1 MKRIKVLKAYF
12 ITWLFILYIVY
23 ANADLLG
30 IFFMATVIFSSA
42 IVGLLAVGTLYQIVS
57 GFDIMML
64 GGTFGALAYKKTGYE
79 FYLRSIDSLLPANIA
94 HMLQSR
100 KSQQKMLFTQDESR
114 NIIDWLE
121 DKFRKQ
127 KSYINF
133 FINTSMLVGL
143 LGTFVGLVEAIDS
156 MGQIILSLNGEV
168 DIKQIMQDFSGPL
181 SGMAIGFGASLF
193 GVVSAVVLGLNGYI
207 LFRSQDTL
215 INGIEDWLKDRI
227 IDLIPEN
234 MGQASVATE
243 ALPEQ
248 RKTFMDV
255 FLEQMTNFSQ
265 EVARLTKSHESLH
278 VMSET
283 LLGIKTTMEMQKE
296 SLQTMV
302 GMQENYY
309 RKFDTF
315 SQGLEESYTL
325 NNTSRIED
333 RVLLQNTFEAHGKLL
348 EESGKILSNIDSG
361 IINVEQKM
369 ENHQETMNSLVS
381 INTLG
386 NQKNEQIYLEYIETM
401 NAVSSS
407 IKHETQTLLDIASTQ
422 EVKSDKISHV
432 LNSALTKLSEI
443 EVTQEKDLQEKE
455 RMHTEVLESIESMT
469 SAVKHETQTLS
480 EFATTQDEKSEK
492 IAHILTSTFSKLTD
506 IDRKNDKG
514 YQEKERMHT
523 EFLEAIDGVN
533 SAIKHETQTLFEFA
547 NAHDEKSVKTAHI
560 LTSTLSKLSD
570 IDGKILHNGEVLSN
584 IGAVQKSHLDESVK
598 SYETIHHSMKK
609 VDETIQR
616 EIIAFEDFAK
626 MQIDKNQKIV
636 QNQTQAIELF
646 KAISVSVEKARQT
659 LSLVSNTQDVTQK
672 ESREA
677 SSELLNAIGEINTS
691 LQTNRTSLEFI
702 LESQERFGT
711 QYSNLQHE
719 AIDTLQNI
727 GKTVLSE
734 KMITSDI
741 LQTSQMISNVQKN
754 SAQENL
760 KAYDNLF
767 VELSKIEQLT
777 ALYSQERKSFEEAY
791 FKNSDEKQ
799 SLMIEELSKK
809 IETTQINVETMAQ
822 SLQNIEELLSKLDK
836 NSFLNSSKVSGFFSS
851 LFGKN

>member
-42 IVGLLAVGTLYQIVS
+42 IVGLLAVGTLYQMVS

-455 RMHTEVLESIESMT
+455 RMHTEVIESIESMT

-506 IDRKNDKG
+506 IDRKMIKG
-514 YQEKERMHT
+514 TKKKSEC
-523 EFLEAIDGVN
+523 
-533 SAIKHETQTLFEFA
+533 TQNF
-547 NAHDEKSVKTAHI
+547 
-560 LTSTLSKLSD
+560 
-570 IDGKILHNGEVLSN
+570 
-584 IGAVQKSHLDESVK
+584 
-598 SYETIHHSMKK
+598 
-609 VDETIQR
+609 
-616 EIIAFEDFAK
+616 
-626 MQIDKNQKIV
+626 
-636 QNQTQAIELF
+636 
-646 KAISVSVEKARQT
+646 
-659 LSLVSNTQDVTQK
+659 
-672 ESREA
+672 
-677 SSELLNAIGEINTS
+677 
-691 LQTNRTSLEFI
+691 
-702 LESQERFGT
+702 
-711 QYSNLQHE
+711 
-719 AIDTLQNI
+719 
-727 GKTVLSE
+727 
-734 KMITSDI
+734 
-741 LQTSQMISNVQKN
+741 
-754 SAQENL
+754 
-760 KAYDNLF
+760 
-767 VELSKIEQLT
+767 
-777 ALYSQERKSFEEAY
+777 
-791 FKNSDEKQ
+791 
-799 SLMIEELSKK
+799 
-809 IETTQINVETMAQ
+809 
-822 SLQNIEELLSKLDK
+822 
-836 NSFLNSSKVSGFFSS
+836 
-851 LFGKN
+851 

>member
-12 ITWLFILYIVY
+12 ITWLFILYIIY

-30 IFFMATVIFSSA
+30 IFFMATVIFSTA

-79 FYLRSIDSLLPANIA
+79 FYIRSINSLLPANIA

-100 KSQQKMLFTQDESR
+100 KSQQQMFFTQDESR

-193 GVVSAVVLGLNGYI
+193 GVVSAVILGLNGYI

-234 MGQASVATE
+234 MGRASIGTE
-243 ALPEQ
+243 ALPDQ

-265 EVARLTKSHESLH
+265 EVARLSKSHESLH

-283 LLGIKTTMEMQKE
+283 LLGIKSIMEIQKE
-296 SLQTMV
+296 SLHLMAER
-302 GMQENYY
+302 QESHY

-315 SQGLEESYTL
+315 SHGLEESYAQT
-325 NNTSRIED
+325 NIARIED
-333 RVLLQNTFEAHGKLL
+333 RALLQYAFENHSKLL
-348 EESGKILSNIDSG
+348 DENGRVLSSISKG
-361 IINVEQKM
+361 IANVDQRM
-369 ENHQETMNSLVS
+369 ENQQQTMRSLVS
-381 INTLG
+381 IGELG
-386 NQKNEQIYLEYIETM
+386 NQKTEQMYLEYIETI
-401 NAVSSS
+401 NTVGSA

-422 EVKSDKISHV
+422 EIKSDKISHV
-432 LNSALTKLSEI
+432 LNSTFTKLSEI
-443 EVTQEKDLQEKE
+443 ETLQEKDFQEKE
-455 RMHTEVLESIESMT
+455 RMHTEFIESIESVT

-480 EFATTQDEKSEK
+480 EFSTTQEEKSEK
-492 IAHILTSTFSKLTD
+492 IAHILTATFSKLTD

-514 YQEKERMHT
+514 YQEKERMHS
-523 EFLEAIDGVN
+523 EFLEAIDNVN

-547 NAHDEKSVKTAHI
+547 NTHDEKATKTANI
-560 LTSTLSKLSD
+560 LTSSLSKLSE
-570 IDGKILHNGEVLSN
+570 IDTKILHNGESLSN
-584 IGAVQKSHLDESVK
+584 IELVQKSHLGESVK
-598 SYETIHHSMKK
+598 AYEEIHNSMLK
-609 VDETIQR
+609 VDETIQK
-616 EIIAFEDFAK
+616 EIIAFEDFAR

-646 KAISVSVEKARQT
+646 NAILASVDKVKQT
-659 LSLVSNTQDVTQK
+659 LSLVSNTQDTTQK
-672 ESREA
+672 ESKVA
-677 SSELLNAIGEINTS
+677 SSEILGAMGTINGS

-702 LESQERFGT
+702 LESQERFST
-711 QYSNLQHE
+711 QYSSLQKE
-719 AIDTLQNI
+719 AIGKLQNI
-727 GKTVLSE
+727 GETVLSE
-734 KMITSDI
+734 KVIVGDI
-741 LQTSQMISNVQKN
+741 LQTSQMISDVQKN
-754 SAQENL
+754 SLQENL
-760 KAYDNLF
+760 QAYENL
-767 VELSKIEQLT
+767 VSELSKIEELT
-777 ALYSQERKSFEEAY
+777 ALYSQERRTFEAAY
-791 FKNSDEKQ
+791 FKNSTEKQ
-799 SLMIEELSKK
+799 EFIVDELSKK
-809 IETTQINVETMAQ
+809 VEITQTNVEAITQ
-822 SLQNIEELLSKLDK
+822 SLQNIEVLLIKLDK
-836 NSFLNSSKVSGFFSS
+836 SGLLNNSKVAGFFSS